1 MHEVNIDIPAIETL
15 EALVEG
21 FADAVMLRGLEFG
34 LDYELGSRDP
44 GFLRRSISI
53 IIFTRDFDG
62 GEDPL

>member
-1 MHEVNIDIPAIETL
+1 
-15 EALVEG
+15 
-21 FADAVMLRGLEFG
+21 VMLRGLEFG